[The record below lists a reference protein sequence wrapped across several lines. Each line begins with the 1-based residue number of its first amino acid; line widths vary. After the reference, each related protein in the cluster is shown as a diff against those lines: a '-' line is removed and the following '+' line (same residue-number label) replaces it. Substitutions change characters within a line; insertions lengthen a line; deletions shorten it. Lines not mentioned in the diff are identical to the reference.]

1 MYLYIYIF
9 MTCIYVNILNPLDKE
24 ISAQDSN
31 FDADFKSSFNERYI
45 DAILFSSFFVNIIL
59 PFFFFFFF
67 ALNISGIGPTDGM
80 ATFYLLN
87 IMRHNYLSTLN

>member
-1 MYLYIYIF
+1 

-24 ISAQDSN
+24 ISTQDSN
-31 FDADFKSSFNERYI
+31 FDADFKFSFNERYI

-59 PFFFFFFF
+59 HFFF
-67 ALNISGIGPTDGM
+67 ASNISGIGPTDGM

-87 IMRHNYLSTLN
+87 IMRHNYLFTLN